1 MQTELKIA
9 YADYNAVKYACTH
22 WHYSKSVPCGKLIK
36 FGVWENNEFKGV
48 VLFSRGATQQIG
60 DPYNLKQTQVC
71 ELTRVALRNHEHPV
85 TEIVSKCLKLL
96 HKTNPKIELVVSYS
110 DLNQKH
116 LGVIYQAGN
125 WIYEGYKKV
134 TPSMIVNGKKVHT
147 RTLHSRYGHNGLNWI
162 KRNIDPNAKFADD
175 KGRFKYLYP
184 LTKKARR
191 KYEHLHQPYPKDIK

>member
-48 VLFSRGATQQIG
+48 VLFSRGAIYNIG
-60 DPYNLKQTQVC
+60 RPYNLKQYQIC
-71 ELTRVALRNHEHPV
+71 ELTRVALRNHEHNV

-96 HKTNPKIELVVSYS
+96 HKTNPKIELVVSYA
-110 DLNQKH
+110 DPEQDH
-116 LGVIYQAGN
+116 LGIIYQGGN
-125 WIYEGYKKV
+125 WIYEGKGNTETYL
-134 TPSMIVNGKKVHT
+134 SVHNKRVHR
-147 RTLHSRYGHNGLNWI
+147 RTIGSKYGTSSLEYI
-162 KRNIDPNAKFADD
+162 KQNVDPNAKII
-175 KGRFKYLYP
+175 KTKPKFKYLYP

-191 KYEHLHQPYPKDIK
+191 KYEHLHQPYPKQIK